1 MTKLKLNGL
10 LLKCVHTLLVRH
22 LRKKFPLKGRV
33 LDVAFGIR
41 CGGSHLNCQIRRGG
55 CCCQNFLAAIQ
66 ASLWSKNKGEGRPL
80 LCMSASYIFM
90 VYTTDVISLPQD
102 KPGKYVRNR
111 RGLIN
116 CIVSLWGGKMP
127 NNISTLRERSGI
139 RHT

>member
-1 MTKLKLNGL
+1 MTKLKLKGL
-10 LLKCVHTLLVRH
+10 LLKGVHTLLVRR

-41 CGGSHLNCQIRRGG
+41 CGGSHLNCQIRRGVVAKIFWQPFKPHFG
-55 CCCQNFLAAIQ
+55 LKIRGKAGPSC
-66 ASLWSKNKGEGRPL
+66 AST
-80 LCMSASYIFM
+80 SASYIFM

-102 KPGKYVRNR
+102 KPGKYVGNR

-116 CIVSLWGGKMP
+116 CIVSLWGGKIP